1 VAGPVTIYGSGFGD
15 NPEVNAGWWAMVS
28 VQWANGVEIHGT
40 VSVDPNMPGTWETVT
55 VRVTSRGWGGQG
67 FMPAPGA
74 NQTANATV
82 RIRGAALTS
91 VNQSP
96 EILYLSTG
104 DTRSIVTSVTPAN
117 TAFSVAYEQIP
128 AGNPHGSCMV
138 GIQTEPASGVGS
150 ASSPVHKRADSPW
163 HCSGIYY
170 VRGTAQ
176 NSSSTRQSSNDTIVV
191 VPPQQ
196 LIQVLY
202 GESHGQVA
210 IGDYVSQLAVGSVI
224 RNRFG
229 DPDHFGGVSTYQE
242 AITPDQFAGIATQ
255 ITGGVEPELTHA
267 AGIYTETLGTDVAG
281 ATCFF
286 SPTYEGWL
294 AIQAALSSG
303 TTELPSVANDP
314 GCYLRPERQFVI
326 KASVGRNAA
335 PQYQGAPAFILV
347 RRRNATAPAVIQIP

>member
-1 VAGPVTIYGSGFGD
+1 
-15 NPEVNAGWWAMVS
+15 MVS

-40 VSVDPNMPGTWETVT
+40 VSVDPNAPDRMETVT
-55 VRVTSRGWGGQG
+55 VTSRGWGGQG
-67 FMPAPGA
+67 WMPAPGA
-74 NQTANATV
+74 NPTANATV
-82 RIRGAALTS
+82 QIRGAGLTS

-104 DTRSIVTSVTPAN
+104 DTRNIVTSVTPTN
-117 TAFSVAYEQIP
+117 TPFSVAYEQIP

-314 GCYLRPERQFVI
+314 GCYKQYRQFVV
-326 KASVGRNAA
+326 KTSVGLNAD
-335 PQYQGAPAFILV
+335 GRRAPAFIFV
-347 RRRNATAPAVIQIP
+347 RRHSNPNTEPAVIQIP